1 MQSDTKPRL
10 SYSTNPEQQLS
21 FSTQPFANQRTRAGL
36 TALHARR
43 LLGVAAGQSAQPHT
57 AHQGA
62 CGSRRLCPTPPSFQ
76 AASTQDVRNKRLEH
90 AREYH
95 PIATPGRTRAAVL
108 SATTSPFLSLAAA
121 DVSKSHWFLR
131 VLWDSCAGQRGR
143 AGAAADPQRRPGPV
157 PLVRRC
163 HWCVTQTEPAPSG
176 ESEKRLS
183 LFLANS
189 NDGCEQLSD
198 GARARPISTS
208 AALRL
213 SGSWFHPRAEM
224 RAARTGDG
232 FQNGRNNALL
242 AP

>member
-1 MQSDTKPRL
+1 VEAKSQRPRYYTPHEVPPLPPPSTSALTISLALSPARTHACQATMQSDTKPRL

-163 HWCVTQTEPAPSG
+163 HW
-176 ESEKRLS
+176 
-183 LFLANS
+183 
-189 NDGCEQLSD
+189 
-198 GARARPISTS
+198 
-208 AALRL
+208 
-213 SGSWFHPRAEM
+213 
-224 RAARTGDG
+224 
-232 FQNGRNNALL
+232 
-242 AP
+242 